1 MQSQVGFN
9 RVPKKVPEKVW
20 EALVQSQVRI
30 NGFREDSG
38 EGLGGFVAEQ
48 GQFQQG
54 SREGSGEGLG
64 GFGAEPGQFQQG
76 SREGSGEGL
85 GGFGAEPGQAQ
96 QGFGESSGED
106 SGKLWCKAKS
116 GSTGFRRRFRR
127 RSGRLPEKV
136 LEALVQS
143 QVKLNRVLE
152 RLIRAP
158 ESGSLRAPWDHLEH
172 QKSGSL
178 RAPENHIFRVTL
190 GDTGLGHGVR
200 HSNLI
205 IFLSVL
211 QTQALHCSFM
221 ISYRSGGVGWGN
233 NVHVPVQTQ
242 AQQPH
247 HLSCCPADTGTALL
261 FHDQLPVG
269 WGGVGWGNNVH
280 VPVHTQARRSCYV
293 VTSSSSD
300 LQDVPDTL

>member
-1 MQSQVGFN
+1 MRQVDVHKKFRSLCFRLTDIQNSKDVSPQRSLTAKKTQTKKTSQQRSLTAKKSDSKEISQQIIPQQRKLMGSTAQNSSGVHWRRRRVRFN
-9 RVPKKVPEKVW
+9 RVPEKVLEKVREGVPKKVLEK
-20 EALVQSQVRI
+20 I
-30 NGFREDSG
+30 P
-38 EGLGGFVAEQ
+38 
-48 GQFQQG
+48 
-54 SREGSGEGLG
+54 G
-64 GFGAEPGQFQQG
+64 GFGAEPGRVQQG
-76 SREGSGEGL
+76 SEEGSGEGL

-205 IFLSVL
+205 IFIAVP
-211 QTQALHCSFM
+211 QT
-221 ISYRSGGVGWGN
+221 R
-233 NVHVPVQTQ
+233 
-242 AQQPH
+242 
-247 HLSCCPADTGTALL
+247 TALL

-269 WGGVGWGNNVH
+269 WGGVKTFMFLCTH
-280 VPVHTQARRSCYV
+280 R
-293 VTSSSSD
+293 
-300 LQDVPDTL
+300 QDVPATS